1 MKSND
6 NTCKIIRKML
16 DTYFSINVIFI
27 IIVIIIIERKRER
40 VRAGKAE
47 NKIIIA

>member
-16 DTYFSINVIFI
+16 GTYFSINVIFI